1 MIRTIIAAT
10 DGSAAA
16 QKAVEL
22 AGDLAAKYRA
32 RLVLVHVL
40 QHRRLPKDAR
50 HLLEVEHLA
59 QVPEAQRPAVADMA
73 AMLAGTID
81 RGSETGAALRRV
93 LELWGQQILDEA
105 AATARERG
113 AENVSVSLQE
123 GDPVQ
128 HILECAER
136 EKADLIV
143 VGSRGLGDLKGLFLG
158 SVSHKLSQ
166 LATCSCITV
175 K

>member
-1 MIRTIIAAT
+1 MRTIVAAT

-40 QHRRLPKDAR
+40 HHRSLPELK
-50 HLLEVEHLA
+50 VEHLA
-59 QVPEAQRPAVADMA
+59 TVPEAYRPAVADVA
-73 AMLAGTID
+73 AMLAGTVD
-81 RGSETGAALRRV
+81 RGSETGAALRRA
-93 LELWGQQILDEA
+93 LDLYGQQILDEA
-105 AATARERG
+105 ARTARDRG
-113 AENVSVSLQE
+113 AEDVNVSLQE
-123 GDPVQ
+123 GDPVRR
-128 HILECAER
+128 ILECAER
-136 EKADLIV
+136 EKADLVV

-158 SVSHKLSQ
+158 SVSHKVSQ

>member
-1 MIRTIIAAT
+1 MRTIVVAT
-10 DGSAAA
+10 DGSASA

-22 AGDLAAKYRA
+22 ASDLAGKYQA

-40 QHRRLPKDAR
+40 HHKALPELK
-50 HLLEVEHLA
+50 VEHLA
-59 QVPEAQRPAVADMA
+59 TVPEAYRPAVADMA
-73 AMLAGTID
+73 AMLAGTVD
-81 RGSETGAALRRV
+81 RGSQTGAALRRAFD
-93 LELWGQQILDEA
+93 LYGQQILDEA
-105 AATARERG
+105 ATTARERG
-113 AENVSVSLQE
+113 AKEVIVSLQE

-128 HILECAER
+128 RILECAER

-143 VGSRGLGDLKGLFLG
+143 VGSRGLGNLKGLFLG

>member
-1 MIRTIIAAT
+1 MRTILAAT
-10 DGSAAA
+10 DGSAPA
-16 QKAVEL
+16 QKAVEFASDL
-22 AGDLAAKYRA
+22 AGKYQA

-40 QHRRLPKDAR
+40 HHRSFPQLK
-50 HLLEVEHLA
+50 VEHLA
-59 QVPEAQRPAVADMA
+59 TVPEAYRPAVADMA
-73 AMLAGTID
+73 AMLAGTVD
-81 RGSETGAALRRV
+81 RGSETGAALRRA
-93 LELWGQQILDEA
+93 LDLHGQQILDEA
-105 AATARERG
+105 ARTARELG
-113 AENVSVSLQE
+113 AKDVSVSLEE

-128 HILECAER
+128 RILECAER

-158 SVSHKLSQ
+158 SVSHKVSQ